1 MSIYITESIIK
12 RTELFRRLRKEIR
25 MQKIDIE
32 EYTNRYGL
40 RLLKKIQTEISDLD
54 TLEEVYQYIDTLTE
68 AAQCIDD
75 EYQIES
81 DELQ

>member
-1 MSIYITESIIK
+1 
-12 RTELFRRLRKEIR
+12 

-54 TLEEVYQYIDTLTE
+54 TLEQVYQYIDTLTE